1 MGRELQAA
9 LQAARGYA
17 LDDPDA
23 AELAPHLPP
32 LRVTTLQLR
41 PPARA
46 SARPAAGRGA
56 RARCAGVRRKEGARN
71 EGVGGGGQE
80 VE

>member
-9 LQAARGYA
+9 LQAACGYA

-32 LRVTTLQLR
+32 LRVTTLQLP

-56 RARCAGVRRKEGARN
+56 RARSPRVTRAEGARN
-71 EGVGGGGQE
+71 EGVGGGGQHLE
-80 VE
+80 